1 MTDRADQLYHN
12 KSPAHSTALVE
23 ALLAKHHITE
33 FCQHPYSPDLAPC
46 DIWLFPRLKSPLKE
60 RIFVTV
66 LSVPLIHKYRLY
78 CTDISSYICYQ
89 LCTTVLIVHTAICR

>member
-12 KSPAHSTALVE
+12 KSPVHSTALVE

-60 RIFVTV
+60 RIFVNATATQYTSSVNGVSLPTV
-66 LSVPLIHKYRLY
+66 
-78 CTDISSYICYQ
+78 
-89 LCTTVLIVHTAICR
+89 